1 MTMTGFWLSDEQQAI
16 REGVERVCAR
26 FDADYWRRT
35 DESGD
40 FPEAFV
46 AAMAEGGWLGTAMPV
61 ELGGSGLG
69 LTEAAIM
76 MQAVAESGA
85 GFSGASAMHL
95 NIFGLMP
102 VVKFGSENQR
112 KRAVPPVIAGRDK
125 MCFAV
130 TEPDAGL
137 DTTSLSTRAVRT
149 NDGYVISGRKMWTT
163 NAQRATKILIIARTT
178 PKDEVKRPTEGLSLF
193 YTDFDRS
200 RIEAT
205 PIPKMGRKAVE
216 SNAVF
221 IDDLHVP
228 AEDLVGE
235 EGRGFYYLL
244 EGLNPERV
252 LIGAE
257 AVGLGRAALK
267 RAAAYAKERV
277 VFGRPIG
284 MNQGVAHP
292 LAKAW
297 AELEAANLM
306 AFKAAA
312 LHDAGRD
319 CGAEANAAKYL
330 GGEAG
335 FRACEAAV
343 LAHGGMGYAK
353 EFHVE
358 RYFREAMIARIAP
371 VSREMILN
379 YIAERVL
386 GLPKSY

>member
-1 MTMTGFWLSDEQQAI
+1 VTDFTLTDRQQEIA
-16 REGVERVCAR
+16 EAVARVCAP

-35 DESGD
+35 DETGE

-46 AAMAEGGWLGTAMPV
+46 KAMTDGGWLGIAMP
-61 ELGGSGLG
+61 EALGGSGLG
-69 LTEAAIM
+69 LTEATLM
-76 MQAVAESGA
+76 MQQVAQSGA
-85 GFSGASAMHL
+85 GFSGASALHL
-95 NIFGLMP
+95 NIFGPMP
-102 VVKFGSENQR
+102 VARFGSQAQ
-112 KRAVPPVIAGRDK
+112 KQLIGRLISGEDR

-137 DTTSLSTRAVRT
+137 DTTNLTTAARRSNEGWT
-149 NDGYVISGRKMWTT
+149 ISGRKIWTSGV
-163 NAQRATKILIIARTT
+163 ARANKILILARTRPRAET
-178 PKDEVKRPTEGLSLF
+178 PRPADGLSLF
-193 YTDFDRS
+193 YTDLDRE
-200 RIEAT
+200 RIEAR

-216 SNAVF
+216 SNMLF
-221 IDDLHVP
+221 IDDLQVP

-235 EGRGFYYLL
+235 EGKGFSYLL

-257 AVGLGRAALK
+257 AIGLGRAALA

-284 MNQGVAHP
+284 QNQGVAHP
-292 LAKAW
+292 LARAW
-297 AELEAANLM
+297 MQLEAANLM

-312 LHDAGRD
+312 LYDAGRP

-335 FRACEAAV
+335 FAACETAV

-353 EFHVE
+353 AYDVE
-358 RYFREAMIARIAP
+358 RYFREAMIARLAP
-371 VSREMILN
+371 VSREMIFN
-379 YIAERVL
+379 FIAERVL